1 MSVAT
6 RIPTGLF
13 ADGGIGPLRLLVYLL
28 LAVALMVTDHRTH
41 LLKRLRAAATSA
53 AQPLY
58 ILAGLPARIA
68 GSASE
73 SLASR
78 SQLVEDNRT
87 LREALLVTQARLDR
101 LQAVQQEN
109 LRLRELLGG
118 MRGLQL
124 SVQLANV
131 MDVDLDPFRHR
142 ILIDAG
148 ANRGAREGL
157 ALIDSQGVVGQI
169 LEVSAFNSTALLI
182 SDPNHSIPVQVV
194 RTGLR
199 TIAYGTG
206 RTDALVLP
214 SIPQSADISA
224 GDQLVTSGLGGRF
237 PAGLAVGEVTE
248 IATDDTRLFLVATAR
263 PAARLD
269 RSGQLLLLWTSESAP
284 EVGPPIEL
292 MSAPPAPKQEGG

>member
-78 SQLVEDNRT
+78 TQLVEDNRA

-109 LRLRELLGG
+109 LRLRELLRG

-214 SIPQSADISA
+214 SIPQSADIAA

-292 MSAPPAPKQEGG
+292 MSAPPAPNQEGG